1 MNDFHSMEKSTIEV
15 NATINNIVWLTTLIK
30 ILSFSVQQK
39 QETHTDLS
47 K

>member
-1 MNDFHSMEKSTIEV
+1 MNDFHSMEKSTMEV
-15 NATINNIVWLTTLIK
+15 NDYHQQHCWLTTLIK